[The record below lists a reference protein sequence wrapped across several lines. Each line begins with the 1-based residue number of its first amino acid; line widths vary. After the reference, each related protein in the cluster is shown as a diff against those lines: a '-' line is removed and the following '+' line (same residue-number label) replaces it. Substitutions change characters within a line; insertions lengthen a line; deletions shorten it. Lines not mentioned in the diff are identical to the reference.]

1 MTVLDR
7 VLRRVPFIGRLV
19 HEFSV
24 VNVLDCATRLAAQA
38 FLGALPALF
47 VIAAFAPQGVRDQLV
62 SSLHSVLG
70 LHDDAL
76 DQVRQVY
83 SADDTT
89 ETNSIGIVGVIVTLL
104 SATACSR
111 ALQRTCERAWR
122 MPRAGARL
130 VAWRWVVWLAVWLVD
145 LLLQGPLHDGFGVG
159 AALGVPLQFV
169 SGTLLW
175 WWTQRFLLGS
185 RIPWP
190 PLLPG
195 AMLVSAGV
203 LGVVGWSAIYMPGA
217 VERSLR
223 QFGPFGSLFV
233 LLSWLIVLFTVI
245 TIGICVGYVIAHE
258 KPVARR
264 LGTPPPPA
272 PPSGPAAPSVA
283 ASGP

>member
-7 VLRRVPFIGRLV
+7 VLRRAPFIGRLV
-19 HEFSV
+19 HEFTA

-70 LHDDAL
+70 LHHDAL

-83 SADDTT
+83 AADDTT
-89 ETNSIGIVGVIVTLL
+89 ETNSIGIIGIIVTLL

-159 AALGVPLQFV
+159 TALGVPLQLL

-185 RIPWP
+185 RIPWL

-203 LGVVGWSAIYMPGA
+203 LGVVAWSAIYMPGA
-217 VERSLR
+217 VDRSLR

-245 TIGICVGYVIAHE
+245 TIGICVGHVIAQE
-258 KPVARR
+258 EPVARR
-264 LGTPPPPA
+264 LGTPA
-272 PPSGPAAPSVA
+272 PPVPPTVAGSAA
-283 ASGP
+283 

>member
-1 MTVLDR
+1 MTLLDR
-7 VLRRVPFIGRLV
+7 VLRRIPFIGRLV

-111 ALQRTCERAWR
+111 ALQRTCERAWQ

-159 AALGVPLQFV
+159 TALGVPLQLV
-169 SGTLLW
+169 SGTFLW

-185 RIPWP
+185 RIPWL

-258 KPVARR
+258 EPVARR
-264 LGTPPPPA
+264 LGTPAPPTPPTPPA
-272 PPSGPAAPSVA
+272 VAGSAA
-283 ASGP
+283 

>member
-7 VLRRVPFIGRLV
+7 VLHRVPFIGRLLR
-19 HEFSV
+19 EFTA

-47 VIAAFAPQGVRDQLV
+47 VIAAFAPQVVRDHLV

-70 LHDDAL
+70 LRDDAL

-83 SADDTT
+83 AADDSD
-89 ETNSIGIVGVIVTLL
+89 ESNSIGVVGVIITLL

-111 ALQRTCERAWR
+111 ALQRTCERAWHL
-122 MPRAGARL
+122 PRAGARV
-130 VAWRWVVWLAVWLVD
+130 VAWRWVAWLAVWLVD
-145 LLLQGPLHDGFGVG
+145 LLLQGPLHNGFGVG
-159 AALGVPLQFV
+159 RALGVPVQFV
-169 SGTLLW
+169 SATLLW
-175 WWTQRFLLGS
+175 WWTQRLLLGS
-185 RIPWP
+185 RIPWL

-203 LGVVGWSAIYMPGA
+203 LGVAAWSGIYMPRA

-233 LLSWLIVLFTVI
+233 LLSWLIVLFTVV
-245 TIGICVGYVIAHE
+245 TIGICAGHVLAHE
-258 KPVARR
+258 EPLARR
-264 LGTPPPPA
+264 LGTPPRTGDA
-272 PPSGPAAPSVA
+272 HG
-283 ASGP
+283 